1 MKYPLVSVITPC
13 YNGEKYLDRYF
24 KSILNQ
30 TYPNFELI
38 FVNDGSN
45 DRTEEIALSYKNKL
59 EEKNIRYIYIYQ
71 ENSGQA
77 EALNRG
83 LKIFNGDYLTW
94 IDSDD
99 VMVPNCIEKKVIF
112 LEKNKKYEMVR
123 SNGIYFN
130 EAKNERKR
138 IDNSIN
144 IKNEDI
150 FDDLL
155 VLKTYGCCG
164 CYMITR
170 KIFLKIFPD
179 RIIYNSRC
187 GQNWQLLVPIASN
200 TLCGYIDEDLYIV
213 YLTEDSHSRKE
224 KDYNKLIKRYDAFLD
239 VLVHA
244 IEISNCNKEKK
255 KKMVCEFCYRNQ
267 FYYAIALK
275 EKDKIKKY
283 FKRFC
288 QFGNPTVK
296 EFLLYIKYCY
306 IKQL

>member
-24 KSILNQ
+24 KSILDQ
-30 TYPNFELI
+30 TYPNIELI
-38 FVNDGSN
+38 FINDGSS

-77 EALNRG
+77 AALNRG

-94 IDSDD
+94 VDSDD
-99 VMVPNCIEKKVIF
+99 TMTSKCIEKKVVF

-123 SNGIYFN
+123 SNGIFFD
-130 EAKNERKR
+130 EEKNKKTR
-138 IDNSIN
+138 ISNADNKSKEN
-144 IKNEDI
+144 I

-155 VLKTYGCCG
+155 VLKTFGCCG

-170 KIFLKIFPD
+170 KIFLKTFPN
-179 RIIYNSRC
+179 RRIYNSRC
-187 GQNWQLLVPIASN
+187 GQNWQLLVPVASN

-213 YLTEDSHSRKE
+213 YLTKDSHSRGI
-224 KDYNKLIKRYDAFLD
+224 KDPNKLIQRCDEFLD
-239 VLVHA
+239 ILLYS
-244 IEISNCNKEKK
+244 IEISNCNKKEEKRK
-255 KKMVCEFCYRNQ
+255 IVYEFCYRDQ

-283 FKRFC
+283 FKRFFR
-288 QFGNPTVK
+288 FGKPTMK
-296 EFLLYIKYCY
+296 EFLLFIKYCY
-306 IKQL
+306 IK

>member
-24 KSILNQ
+24 KSILDQ
-30 TYPNFELI
+30 TYPNIELI

-45 DRTEEIALSYKNKL
+45 DKTEEIALSYKNKL
-59 EEKNIRYIYIYQ
+59 EEKKIRYIYIYQ

-77 EALNRG
+77 AALNRG

-94 IDSDD
+94 VDSDD
-99 VMVPNCIEKKVIF
+99 MMTSNCIEKKVAF

-123 SNGIYFN
+123 SNGVYFD

-138 IDNSIN
+138 IDNSKN

-155 VLKTYGCCG
+155 VLRTFGCCG

-170 KIFLKIFPD
+170 KIFLKTFPN
-179 RIIYNSRC
+179 RLIYNSRC
-187 GQNWQLLVPIASN
+187 GQNWQLLVPVASN
-200 TLCGYIDEDLYIV
+200 SLCGYIDEDLYIV
-213 YLTEDSHSRKE
+213 YLTKNSHSRKE
-224 KDYNKLIKRYDAFLD
+224 KDYNKLIKRYDDFLD
-239 VLVHA
+239 VLVHS
-244 IEISNCNKEKK
+244 IEISNCNKEEKM
-255 KKMVCEFCYRNQ
+255 KMVYKFCYRNQ

-288 QFGNPTVK
+288 QFGKPTMK
-296 EFLLYIKYCY
+296 EFVLFIKYCY
-306 IKQL
+306 IK